1 MNLSEQAR
9 RTLPIAL
16 LGLLLMATGA
26 AVYVMKVF
34 EAHGRSSAQVPVMIM
49 EDAAAQWMGVSLIF
63 MGLGLMGV
71 LMRSAKWLVIW
82 MTCWMVAAIAIQLI
96 EPRTCTQISAQEKIC
111 H

>member
-34 EAHGRSSAQVPVMIM
+34 LLDGCSRCHSAHRAEHLHAI
-49 EDAAAQWMGVSLIF
+49 DILH
-63 MGLGLMGV
+63 GLKSMD
-71 LMRSAKWLVIW
+71 SY
-82 MTCWMVAAIAIQLI
+82 
-96 EPRTCTQISAQEKIC
+96 
-111 H
+111 